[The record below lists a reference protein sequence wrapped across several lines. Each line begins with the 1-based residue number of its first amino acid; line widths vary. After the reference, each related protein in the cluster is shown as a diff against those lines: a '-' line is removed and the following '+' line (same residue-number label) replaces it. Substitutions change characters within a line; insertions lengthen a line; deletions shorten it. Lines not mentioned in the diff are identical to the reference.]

1 MLNMMNKCAWEIKQR
16 YPNIRS
22 GWYEIQGEQIWC
34 DMETDGGGWMLV
46 ATVARDS
53 VYATRDAVGS
63 NPDYHVEE
71 SRKFSDEFINKLRTD
86 SIYAGSTPWRAHAS
100 RFDVFPSA
108 PEIMPADRLLTQ
120 TQFINAA
127 MTEFNAEAR
136 AIDVTGSTWMHIGY
150 EHPVCMKLKTDEKT
164 IGFGD
169 HYYSGDTYFAWHC
182 TDSPDGF
189 HAHWRHS
196 SPGTFWVK

>member
-1 MLNMMNKCAWEIKQR
+1 MMNKCAWEIKSF
-16 YPNIRS
+16 YPDSRS
-22 GWYEIQGEQIWC
+22 GWYEIQGQQIWC

-46 ATVARDS
+46 ARVAHDDKY
-53 VYATRDAVGS
+53 VTREETGGVPTMGS
-63 NPDYHVEE
+63 SN
-71 SRKFSDEFINKLRTD
+71 SAKFSDDFINQLRHD
-86 SIYAGSTPWRAHAS
+86 STYAGSTPWRAHAEK
-100 RFDVFPSA
+100 FNVFPKA
-108 PEIMPADRLLTQ
+108 PSITPIDRLLTQ

-127 MTEFNAEAR
+127 MTTFNATAK
-136 AIDVTGSTWMHIGY
+136 AIDIPGATWMHIGY

-182 TDSPDGF
+182 TESPDGF

>member
-1 MLNMMNKCAWEIKQR
+1 MMNKCAWEIKSF
-16 YPNIRS
+16 YPDSRS
-22 GWYEIQGEQIWC
+22 GWYEIQGQQIWC

-46 ATVARDS
+46 ARVARDD
-53 VYATRDAVGS
+53 VYVTRDSVGDTP
-63 NPDYHVEE
+63 NIQINE
-71 SRKFSDEFINKLRTD
+71 SRKFDDDFINKLRT
-86 SIYAGSTPWRAHAS
+86 SSTYSGSTPWRAHAEQ
-100 RFDVFPSA
+100 FDVFPGTDVR
-108 PEIMPADRLLTQ
+108 PADRLLTQ

-127 MTEFNAEAR
+127 MTEFNATAR
-136 AIDVTGSTWMHIGY
+136 AIDIVGATWMHIGY

>member
-1 MLNMMNKCAWEIKQR
+1 MMSKCAWDIKTL
-16 YPNIRS
+16 YPNSRS
-22 GWYEIQGEQIWC
+22 GWYEIQGQPIWC

-46 ATVARDS
+46 ARVLSDDKY
-53 VYATRDAVGS
+53 VTREAVGPT
-63 NPDYHVEE
+63 PDPRAEM
-71 SRKFSDEFINKLRTD
+71 SRKFDDEFINRLRRD
-86 SIYAGSTPWRAHAS
+86 SIYSGSTPWRAHAEH
-100 RFDVFPSA
+100 FNVFPNN
-108 PEIMPADRLLTQ
+108 PDIRPIDRLLTQ

-127 MTEFNAEAR
+127 MTEFNATAR
-136 AIDVTGSTWMHIGY
+136 AIDVPGATWMHIGY

-182 TDSPDGF
+182 VDSPDGF
-189 HAHWRHS
+189 HAHWRHG